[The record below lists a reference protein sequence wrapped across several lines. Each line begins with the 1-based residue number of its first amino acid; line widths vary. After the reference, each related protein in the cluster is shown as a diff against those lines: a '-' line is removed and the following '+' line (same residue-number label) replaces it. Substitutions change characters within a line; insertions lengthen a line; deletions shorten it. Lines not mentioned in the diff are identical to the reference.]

1 MFGSITN
8 EIYET
13 FEYNSLTD
21 LRGSFL
27 DDVSK
32 VFDKVWHKTYG
43 LDENLIK
50 LLEHYYTG
58 QKQ

>member
-50 LLEHYYTG
+50 LLEHY
-58 QKQ
+58 

>member
-27 DDVSK
+27 DVSK
-32 VFDKVWHKTYG
+32 AFDKVWHTTYS

-50 LLEHYYTG
+50 LLEHY
-58 QKQ
+58 